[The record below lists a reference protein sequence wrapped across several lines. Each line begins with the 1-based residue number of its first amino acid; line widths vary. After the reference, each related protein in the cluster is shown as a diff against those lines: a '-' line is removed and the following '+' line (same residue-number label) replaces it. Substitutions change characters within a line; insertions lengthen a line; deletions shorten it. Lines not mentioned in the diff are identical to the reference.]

1 MENITIVEIDSTLKL
16 IAGIIGSLTVI
27 FAIFSK
33 WYKKKITNK
42 FDVIDN
48 KFEEVEKRLDY
59 VESKRDEYEHEVENS
74 NCERMILMEGLLA
87 ALKGLHEMGCNDAV
101 TTSIKR
107 IEDYMMKKTHGQE
120 GSL

>member
-1 MENITIVEIDSTLKL
+1 MENITIGQIISIITTLT
-16 IAGIIGSLTVI
+16 IIGGFVATIIGWWKS
-27 FAIFSK
+27 
-33 WYKKKITNK
+33 KITNR
-42 FDVIDN
+42 FTSI
-48 KFEEVEKRLDY
+48 EKRLNY
-59 VESKRDEYEHEVENS
+59 VESKRDEYEAVAENS